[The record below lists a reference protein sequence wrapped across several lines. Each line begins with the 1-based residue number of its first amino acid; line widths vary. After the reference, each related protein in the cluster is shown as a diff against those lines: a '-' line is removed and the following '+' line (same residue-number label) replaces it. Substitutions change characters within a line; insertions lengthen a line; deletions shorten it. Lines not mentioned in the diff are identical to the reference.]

1 VGSPI
6 IVAPAMAW
14 LDRDGV
20 RLYHEVHKGPADAVP
35 LLLSHGFSASAA
47 MWSPNAP
54 ALAERRHVVAW
65 DMRGHAR
72 SDAPADQALYSH
84 ELSVGDMAAVLDAA
98 SVPRAA
104 LCGMSLGGDLSLA
117 FRLRHPEGVAALV
130 LVDTGPGYRRDTER
144 DAWNAYCEQTAA
156 DLEARGLVALRD
168 SPEVADHPDAG
179 GLARAARGIMA
190 QRDAAVIESLEAID
204 VPTLVVV
211 GSDDEPFLRAA
222 DYLAARIPG
231 ARKLV
236 VEGAGHAANVDAPEL
251 FNAAVNE
258 FLEGL

>member
-1 VGSPI
+1 
-6 IVAPAMAW
+6 MAW

-20 RLYHEVHKGPADAVP
+20 RLYYEVHEGPADAVP

-47 MWSPNAP
+47 MWSTNAP
-54 ALAERRHVVAW
+54 ALAEHRRVVAW

-84 ELSVGDMAAVLDAA
+84 ELSVGDMAAVLDVA
-98 SVPRAA
+98 SVRRAA
-104 LCGMSLGGDLSLA
+104 LCGMSLGGYLSLS
-117 FRLRHPEGVAALV
+117 FRLRHPERVAALV

-168 SPEVADHPDAG
+168 SPEVADHPDPG

-204 VPTLVVV
+204 IPTLVVV
-211 GSDDEPFLRAA
+211 GSEDTQFLRAA
-222 DYLAARIPG
+222 DYMTARIPG

-258 FLEGL
+258 LLEGL